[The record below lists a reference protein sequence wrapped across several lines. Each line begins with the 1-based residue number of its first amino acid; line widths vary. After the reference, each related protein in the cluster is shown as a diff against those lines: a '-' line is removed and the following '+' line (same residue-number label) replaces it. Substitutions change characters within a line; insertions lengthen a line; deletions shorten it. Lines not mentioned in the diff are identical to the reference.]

1 MKIKERGVF
10 AMNQNYLESV
20 VDNIKKLTSDQ
31 YVIDV
36 QKTKKLNGV
45 ELNGV
50 LIKNPSATMCPVLY
64 IDDYFEEGYTPE
76 ETAIQLVEKYQKLR
90 ENEVPFDVKKLVDI
104 DMVKDRICY
113 KVVNAE
119 YNEGLLTD
127 CPHMD
132 FTDLSIM
139 FYVDLGDGATIT
151 IHNALAD
158 DIWKVSVDDLF
169 DLAEDNTQRL
179 YPYQLSTMG
188 EVMADMMQ
196 KDGQLEMMKLQMGVM
211 DMSDEELKAH
221 IADEIGGGVPMM
233 VLRSD
238 SYYGATALFY
248 PNLATDIRE
257 QIGSD
262 YFVLPS
268 SVSEVL
274 LVPREE
280 GMKISDLKEMV
291 HLVNEQELSREQ
303 LLSESVYIVTK
314 DGIFMA
320 TDEVMQTIDDRNN
333 IDAR

>member
-1 MKIKERGVF
+1 
-10 AMNQNYLESV
+10 
-20 VDNIKKLTSDQ
+20 
-31 YVIDV
+31 
-36 QKTKKLNGV
+36 
-45 ELNGV
+45 
-50 LIKNPSATMCPVLY
+50 
-64 IDDYFEEGYTPE
+64 
-76 ETAIQLVEKYQKLR
+76 
-90 ENEVPFDVKKLVDI
+90 
-104 DMVKDRICY
+104 
-113 KVVNAE
+113 
-119 YNEGLLTD
+119 
-127 CPHMD
+127 MD

-169 DLAEDNTQRL
+169 DLAEENTQRL

-211 DMSDEELKAH
+211 DMSDEEFKAH

-257 QIGSD
+257 QIGND

-303 LLSESVYIVTK
+303 LLSESV
-314 DGIFMA
+314 
-320 TDEVMQTIDDRNN
+320 
-333 IDAR
+333 